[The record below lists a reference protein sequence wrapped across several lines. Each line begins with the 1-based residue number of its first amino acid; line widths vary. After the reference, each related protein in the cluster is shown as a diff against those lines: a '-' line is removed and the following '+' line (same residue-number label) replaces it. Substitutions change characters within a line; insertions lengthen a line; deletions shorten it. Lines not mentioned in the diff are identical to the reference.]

1 MEMLMETL
9 INLNLG
15 TLYERNRPGIL
26 FVHGKPTNNSAQ
38 FWFWKNQVHVNI
50 SCTYI
55 VTFVTFVV
63 CILVLHVCLS
73 GIGGFYSTYFIA

>member
-38 FWFWKNQVHVNI
+38 FWFWKNQVHDNI

-55 VTFVTFVV
+55 VTFVV